1 LAGLPLTRLQRTTS
15 LAGRTVRPSLFVHNN
30 GAVLPGPDFRGTKK
44 EKAAESH
51 LELLDN
57 LPGTTLIAYSDGSQD
72 EIGNTGWGAISFHKA
87 RATKSNGCLPNAEV
101 YDAEA
106 VGAFEAM
113 KLARER
119 ARQDPS
125 INEVILFLDN
135 SAVVDGILG
144 QTPRSSQS
152 AYMGL
157 RKIAR
162 ELLPG
167 THTKVAWVPGH
178 QDILG
183 NEAADK
189 LAKEG
194 AILHRLYA
202 ERTGHG
208 DFVEYHERFG
218 HDATPACKCGEPRT
232 QGHFVECRMVQP
244 FLPEVPERDHLEG
257 VTPLDYLLGPNGH
270 KHFQALVEDTDPYGP
285 AP

>member
-1 LAGLPLTRLQRTTS
+1 S
-15 LAGRTVRPSLFVHNN
+15 S
-30 GAVLPGPDFRGTKK
+30 
-44 EKAAESH
+44 
-51 LELLDN
+51 
-57 LPGTTLIAYSDGSQD
+57 
-72 EIGNTGWGAISFHKA
+72 WGAISFHKA

-119 ARQDPS
+119 TRQDPS

-144 QTPRSSQS
+144 QTPHSSQS

-157 RKIAR
+157 RKIAK

-167 THTKVAWVPGH
+167 IHTKVAWVPGH
-178 QDILG
+178 KDILG

-194 AILHRLYA
+194 SELPPPPSRTATIMHIKRLARSERNRRRELDWDRNRPPYYKRWRLDAPLKPPELQLPRSILHRLYA
-202 ERTGHG
+202 ERSGHG

-218 HDATPACKCGEPRT
+218 HDASPACKCGEPKT

-257 VTPLDYLLGPNGH
+257 VTPLEYLLGPSGH
-270 KHFQALVEDTDPYGP
+270 KHFQKLVEDTDPYGP
-285 AP
+285 SPQPTD

>member
-1 LAGLPLTRLQRTTS
+1 
-15 LAGRTVRPSLFVHNN
+15 
-30 GAVLPGPDFRGTKK
+30 
-44 EKAAESH
+44 
-51 LELLDN
+51 
-57 LPGTTLIAYSDGSQD
+57 
-72 EIGNTGWGAISFHKA
+72 
-87 RATKSNGCLPNAEV
+87 
-101 YDAEA
+101 
-106 VGAFEAM
+106 M

-144 QTPRSSQS
+144 QTPHSSQS

-157 RKIAR
+157 RRIAR

-167 THTKVAWVPGH
+167 IHTRVAWVPGH
-178 QDILG
+178 KDIPG

-194 AILHRLYA
+194 SELPTPPSRTATITHIKRWARSERNRLRELDWDQNQPPYYGRWRLDALPKPPELQLPRTILHRLYA

-218 HDATPACKCGEPRT
+218 HDARPACKCGEPRT
-232 QGHFVECRMVQP
+232 QGHFVVCRMVQP
-244 FLPEVPERDHLEG
+244 FLPEVPEKDLLAG
-257 VTPLDYLLGPNGH
+257 VTPLGYLLGPNGH
-270 KHFQALVEDTDPYGP
+270 KDFQKLVEDMDPYGP
-285 AP
+285 APQTID